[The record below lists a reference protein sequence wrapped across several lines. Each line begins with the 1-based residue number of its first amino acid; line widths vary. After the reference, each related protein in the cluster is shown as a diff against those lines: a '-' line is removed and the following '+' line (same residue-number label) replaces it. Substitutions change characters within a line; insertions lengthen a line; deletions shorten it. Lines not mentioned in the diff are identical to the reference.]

1 MLEQLAA
8 RLGKGLF
15 EVCTAAGKALADVL
29 DKGIDNLFDY
39 IENEKRGES

>member
-15 EVCTAAGKALADVL
+15 EVCTTAGRTLADVL
-29 DKGIDNLFDY
+29 DKGIDNVFDY
-39 IENEKRGES
+39 IENEKGGES